1 MNHDKISQSIHE
13 IVHYQYH
20 GSMKFTRKWYDSFRD
35 VANNYSNRKIT
46 EPLKRAVKSS
56 TCIDLYEGKGNLYF
70 SLFKI
75 FLDG

>member
-20 GSMKFTRKWYDSFRD
+20 GSMEFTRLWYDSFRD

-46 EPLKRAVKSS
+46 ECSEIVYFYN
-56 TCIDLYEGKGNLYF
+56 LYEGKGN
-70 SLFKI
+70 I
-75 FLDG
+75 FLFI